1 MTTIGEQLYQ
11 PEGTPD
17 DFQAELEREEQL
29 SVRTFRPNPKRDW
42 TYSQGCGC
50 QVTFFAESDWHTSR
64 MTPGKYC
71 TLHTARHQEAARDA
85 FIAEGKA
92 SLAEYRHVTETVGNR
107 YLMAKAHGGK
117 DLYAIVDGEHA
128 SGFMPLFQA
137 LCVAQVRFGRV
148 ILNVWDC
155 DLMTWQSEMVADPC
169 Y

>member
-1 MTTIGEQLYQ
+1 
-11 PEGTPD
+11 
-17 DFQAELEREEQL
+17 
-29 SVRTFRPNPKRDW
+29 
-42 TYSQGCGC
+42 
-50 QVTFFAESDWHTSR
+50 
-64 MTPGKYC
+64 
-71 TLHTARHQEAARDA
+71 
-85 FIAEGKA
+85 
-92 SLAEYRHVTETVGNR
+92 
-107 YLMAKAHGGK
+107 MAKAHGGK